1 MTAFKFR
8 NLCKKLLLFPFF
20 VSMISPLEASID
32 SKIIQQKI
40 NQENYSEALN
50 EINNTISSDETNALN
65 YLYRGVVYLHLANFY
80 WDNDDNFT
88 RSIDTNQKA
97 INDFDKAIE
106 LYKDNFS
113 KDDYPEGYLHIV
125 HASKGHALYNLS
137 FNFVRN
143 EKKKAKEIFNLS
155 IEAFTNAI
163 ALAPVLNDSVGN
175 KSINFI
181 APPNFYYRVLF
192 DEGDYKYTKSQG
204 FLDRAIVYSYAALK
218 KSKSFCKDLKESKK
232 LGNVQAINLVRINRC

>member
-50 EINNTISSDETNALN
+50 EINNNIASDETNALN

-80 WDNDDNFT
+80 WDNDDDNAMRT
-88 RSIDTNQKA
+88 KDTNQKA
-97 INDFDKAIE
+97 INDFDKAIQ

-137 FNFVRN
+137 FNFLRN

-181 APPNFYYRVLF
+181 TPPNSYYRVLF
-192 DEGDYKYTKSQG
+192 DKGDYKYTKSQG
-204 FLDRAIVYSYAALK
+204 FHDRAIVYSYAGLK
-218 KSKSFCKDLKESKK
+218 KSKSFC
-232 LGNVQAINLVRINRC
+232 